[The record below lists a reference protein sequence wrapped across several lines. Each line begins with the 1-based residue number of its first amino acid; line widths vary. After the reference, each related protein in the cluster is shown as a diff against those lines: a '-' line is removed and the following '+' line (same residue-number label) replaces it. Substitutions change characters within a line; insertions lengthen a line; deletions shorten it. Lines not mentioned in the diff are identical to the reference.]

1 MTRKKNV
8 KKIIEA
14 RELIDRYLDINSD
27 LKNLKERKS
36 FFENFE
42 DGIEGSSLLM
52 LIELKIQKREK
63 YLETL
68 LSTKVSIN

>member
-1 MTRKKNV
+1 MARKKNV